1 MKMRNSRS
9 DRFKNNKEIS
19 TYNDKKFRDFKKINS
34 ENIVEIPVDKIK
46 LLSQIHID
54 GLRRNDMS
62 RHIDYYK
69 TNGLSI
75 GGIVIVQPDED
86 GSGNYNL
93 ITGWRA
99 YVIAD
104 GIGQDFIKAI
114 VVNCS
119 RKELKK
125 MLGCVVPYN
134 FVSTDELKVPEAFT
148 KSTVFAGKLDTI
160 KEYDEEHH
168 QPFKPIIIDVDNNI
182 IDGYAQYVYNKAAG
196 IKMSQVLRTKGRL
209 KNVAA

>member
-1 MKMRNSRS
+1 MGKPRK
-9 DRFKNNKEIS
+9 DRFKNNMEIS
-19 TYNDKKFRDFKKINS
+19 TYNDRKFKEFKRINS
-34 ENIVEIPVDKIK
+34 ENIVDIPVDKIK

-62 RHIDYYK
+62 RHINYYK
-69 TNGLSI
+69 TNELSI
-75 GGIVIVQPDED
+75 GSVVIVQHDKD

-93 ITGWRA
+93 ITGWRT

-104 GIGQDFIKAI
+104 GIGQDTVKAI

-134 FVSTDELKVPEAFT
+134 YVSTDELKVTDKFS
-148 KSTVFAGKLDTI
+148 KSTVSSEKLNPI
-160 KEYDEEHH
+160 REYDEKCH
-168 QPFKPIIIDVDNNI
+168 QPYKPIVIDANGYI
-182 IDGYAQYVYNKAAG
+182 IDGYAQYVYNKEAG
-196 IKMSQVLRTKGRL
+196 IKMSQIIRKQIELD
-209 KNVAA
+209 VAV

>member
-1 MKMRNSRS
+1 MGKPRK
-9 DRFKNNKEIS
+9 DRFKNNMEIS
-19 TYNDKKFRDFKKINS
+19 SYNDRKFKEFKRINS
-34 ENIVEIPVDKIK
+34 ENIVDIPVDKIK

-62 RHIDYYK
+62 RHINYYK
-69 TNGLSI
+69 TNELSI
-75 GGIVIVQPDED
+75 GSVVIVQPDKD

-93 ITGWRA
+93 ITGWRT

-104 GIGQDFIKAI
+104 GIGQDTVKAI

-134 FVSTDELKVPEAFT
+134 YVSTDELKVTDKFS
-148 KSTVFAGKLDTI
+148 KSTVSSEKLNTI
-160 KEYDEEHH
+160 REYDEKCH
-168 QPFKPIIIDVDNNI
+168 QPYKPIVVDANGYI

-196 IKMSQVLRTKGRL
+196 IKMSQVIRKQIELD
-209 KNVAA
+209 VAV

>member
-1 MKMRNSRS
+1 MGKPRKNG
-9 DRFKNNKEIS
+9 FKNNMEIS
-19 TYNDKKFRDFKKINS
+19 KYNDKKFKEFKRINR
-34 ENIVEIPVDKIK
+34 ENIVDIPVDKIK

-62 RHIDYYK
+62 KHINYYK

-75 GGIVIVQPDED
+75 GGVVIVQSDKD

-93 ITGWRA
+93 ITGWRT

-104 GIGQDFIKAI
+104 GIGQETVKAI

-134 FVSTDELKVPEAFT
+134 YVSTDELKVTEKFAE
-148 KSTVFAGKLDTI
+148 STVSAEKIDTI
-160 KEYDEEHH
+160 REYDQKCH
-168 QPFKPIIIDVDNNI
+168 QPYKPIVIDANNYI

-196 IKMSQVLRTKGRL
+196 IKLSQVIRKQVEL
-209 KNVAA
+209 KIAV

>member
-1 MKMRNSRS
+1 MGKPRKNG
-9 DRFKNNKEIS
+9 FKNNMEIS
-19 TYNDKKFRDFKKINS
+19 TYNDKKFKEFKRINS
-34 ENIVEIPVDKIK
+34 ENIIDIPVDKIK

-62 RHIDYYK
+62 KHINYYK

-75 GGIVIVQPDED
+75 GGVVIVQSDKD
-86 GSGNYNL
+86 GSSNYNL
-93 ITGWRA
+93 ITGWRT

-104 GIGQDFIKAI
+104 GIGQDTVKAI

-125 MLGCVVPYN
+125 MLGCIVPYN
-134 FVSTDELKVPEAFT
+134 YVNTDELKVTDKFAE
-148 KSTVFAGKLDTI
+148 STVSTEKLDTI
-160 KEYDEEHH
+160 REYDEKFH
-168 QPFKPIIIDVDNNI
+168 QPYKPIVVDANGYI

-196 IKMSQVLRTKGRL
+196 IKISQVIRTQVEL
-209 KNVAA
+209 EIAV

>member
-1 MKMRNSRS
+1 MGKSRKIQ
-9 DRFKNNKEIS
+9 FKNNMEIS
-19 TYNDKKFRDFKKINS
+19 THNDRKFKEFKRINS
-34 ENIVEIPVDKIK
+34 ENIVDIPVDKIK
-46 LLSQIHID
+46 LLYQIHID

-62 RHIDYYK
+62 KHIEYYK
-69 TNGLSI
+69 TNGLSVDSL
-75 GGIVIVQPDED
+75 VIVQID

-93 ITGWRA
+93 ITGWRT

-104 GIGQDFIKAI
+104 GIGQDTVKAI

-134 FVSTDELKVPEAFT
+134 YVSTDELKVTEKFAAN
-148 KSTVFAGKLDTI
+148 TVSSEKIDTI
-160 KEYDEEHH
+160 REYYEKCH
-168 QPFKPIIIDVDNNI
+168 QPYKPIVVDANGYI

-196 IKMSQVLRTKGRL
+196 IKTSQVIRKQIELD
-209 KNVAA
+209 VAV